1 MSSNGQPLL
10 EARNLGKAYRI
21 YRTPRDRLKE
31 MLLGWTGRKYSQLHW
46 ALRNF
51 DFALQPGEIVG
62 VIGRNGSGK
71 STLLR
76 LLAGILKP
84 TEGTVIAR
92 GRVRSLI
99 DLLSG
104 MSPDFDGWENIR
116 LKGTILGLSP
126 QEIEERLQD
135 IITFADLGDF
145 IHQPLRTYSTGMQ
158 LRLAFSVV
166 IHTPMD
172 IFLVDEIIGVGD
184 LFFRQKSLQRIQELQ
199 RQGVGIVFVTH
210 NLYYVEEICT
220 RAILLEQGQVITEGN
235 PTEVVRQFYLLE
247 RQRRRRIISLN
258 MKTPVR
264 SKFATKSSP
273 EEIRRS
279 SEEGRYWP
287 PDPYFFPAPKKQE
300 GSRVRLLRFAYLSG
314 DLMPKRSFLS
324 GEHLHLFL
332 EYRIE
337 ESIEDVLIPSFLIHA
352 ESGRIVY
359 GYSGLFNN
367 QVLVPPLRP
376 GQLVRA
382 HIILP
387 LKINT
392 GGYTIEVAMGVIPF
406 EIYSQRHHL
415 MYNELENFLERIF
428 YAMLDVE
435 LLIHPPMNRTP
446 SYVGLCNLEAQL
458 QSWVVT
464 AQSSRPP
471 EDVFNETTLPP
482 TT

>member
-21 YRTPRDRLKE
+21 YRTPRDRLKD
-31 MLLGWTGRKYSQLHW
+31 LFLGWTGRKYSQIHW

-51 DFALQPGEIVG
+51 NFTLQPGEIVG

-84 TEGTVIAR
+84 TEGTVITR

-104 MSPDFDGWENIR
+104 MNPDFDGWENIR
-116 LKGTILGLSP
+116 LKGAILGLSP

-135 IITFADLGDF
+135 IVTFADLGDF

-184 LFFRQKSLQRIQELQ
+184 LFFRQKSLQRLQELQ
-199 RQGVGIVFVTH
+199 RQGIGIVLVTH

-247 RQRRRRIISLN
+247 RQRRRRIIGLN
-258 MKTPVR
+258 TKTAAR
-264 SKFATKSSP
+264 SRFASKSRP
-273 EEIRRS
+273 EEMHRS
-279 SEEGRYWP
+279 SEEGLYWP
-287 PDPYFFPAPKKQE
+287 PDAYFFPAPKKQE
-300 GSRVRLLRFAYLSG
+300 GSRVRLLRFAYLSE
-314 DLMPKRSFLS
+314 DLMPRQRFLS
-324 GEHLHLFL
+324 GDQLHLFL

-337 ESIEDVLIPSFLIHA
+337 EPIEEVLIPSFLIHA

-359 GYSGLFNN
+359 GYSGLFGD

-387 LKINT
+387 LKINA
-392 GGYTIEVAMGVIPF
+392 GGYTIEVAMGVIPV

-415 MYNELENFLERIF
+415 IYDELKNFLERIF
-428 YAMLDVE
+428 YTMLDVE
-435 LLIHPPMNRTP
+435 LVIQPPMNRTP
-446 SYVGLCNLEAQL
+446 SYIGLCNLEAQL

-464 AQSSRPP
+464 TQSSRP